1 MHPLAPLL
9 ALAGA
14 VLAISFSSV
23 LIRYSQA
30 PSAVIAFYRMALTT
44 LLLLPWARRD
54 AGRVRRLPPRLLW
67 ASVLSGVLL
76 AGHFLTW
83 IASLRYTSVTASV
96 LLVTSHP
103 LYVMAADAWLLRE
116 RVPARRL
123 LGALLALTG
132 VAVVTFAGAGAGDL
146 AAGGTALYGNFLA
159 VAGSWFFAGYI
170 LIGRRVRQ
178 VLPVMPYTTLVYG
191 VASLVIAAGLALTG
205 TPFGPYPWREML
217 LFVALAV
224 VPTLGGHTV
233 LNWALEWVPA
243 SVVSVSILG
252 EPVGASLLAWL
263 LLGEAPSGVELAG
276 GALTLAGLFVATQ
289 TAGRETERLRGAAG
303 AAGTAGSAGA
313 GAAAGAAA
321 VEPGPGKRL

>member
-23 LIRYSQA
+23 LIRFSQA

-44 LLLLPWARRD
+44 VLLLPWAWREVH
-54 AGRVRRLPPRLLW
+54 RVRRLPPGLRG
-67 ASVLSGVLL
+67 ATVLSGVLL

-83 IASLRYTSVTASV
+83 IASLRYTSVAASV

-116 RVPARRL
+116 RVPPRRL

-132 VAVVTFAGAGAGDL
+132 VAVVTFAGAGTGDL
-146 AAGGTALYGNFLA
+146 AAGSRALYGNFLA

-178 VLPVMPYTTLVYG
+178 VLPVMPYTTVVYG
-191 VASLVIAAGLALTG
+191 VAAAVIALGLLASG
-205 TPFGPYPWREML
+205 TPFGPYPGREL
-217 LFVALAV
+217 LIFVALAV

-233 LNWALEWVPA
+233 LNWALEYVPA

-252 EPVGASLLAWL
+252 EPVGAALLAWL

-276 GALTLAGLFVATQ
+276 GALTLAGLFIATQ
-289 TAGRETERLRGAAG
+289 SAGRAASPTAGKA
-303 AAGTAGSAGA
+303 
-313 GAAAGAAA
+313 
-321 VEPGPGKRL
+321 PGPAGQDAPPGPSPAR

>member
-1 MHPLAPLL
+1 MNPLAPLL

-23 LIRYSQA
+23 LIRFSQA
-30 PSAVIAFYRMALTT
+30 PSAVIAFYRMGLTT
-44 LLLLPWARRD
+44 LLLLPWAWREVHRI
-54 AGRVRRLPPRLLW
+54 RRLPRNLLG
-67 ASVLSGVLL
+67 ATVIGGILL

-116 RVPARRL
+116 RVPTRRL

-132 VAVVTFAGAGAGDL
+132 VAVVTFAGAGVADL
-146 AAGGTALYGNFLA
+146 TAGGRALYGNFLA
-159 VAGSWFFAGYI
+159 LAGSWFFAGYI

-191 VASLVIAAGLALTG
+191 VAAGVIALGLVVTG
-205 TPFGPYPWREML
+205 TSFGPYPWREL
-217 LFVALAV
+217 LIFVALAV

-233 LNWALEWVPA
+233 LNWALEYVPA

-252 EPVGASLLAWL
+252 EPVGAALLAWL
-263 LLGEAPSGVELAG
+263 LLGEPPSAVELAG
-276 GALTLAGLFVATQ
+276 GALTLAGLFLATQ
-289 TAGRETERLRGAAG
+289 SAGREASPTAEAPKAERQDPRAG
-303 AAGTAGSAGA
+303 PSPAG
-313 GAAAGAAA
+313 
-321 VEPGPGKRL
+321 